1 MSDATVAIAKT
12 AHKAPELW
20 RAQLSLALAKV
31 LHLTDGLLHAD
42 EHRPRN
48 NAVPNVEFFDFGNL
62 NDRSDVF
69 ISQPV
74 TGVHAKA

>member
-20 RAQLSLALAKV
+20 RAQLPLALAKV

-48 NAVPNVEFFDFGNL
+48 NAVPNVEFFDFGDL
-62 NDRSDVF
+62 NDR
-69 ISQPV
+69 V
-74 TGVHAKA
+74 TFL

>member
-20 RAQLSLALAKV
+20 RAQLPLALAKV
-31 LHLTDGLLHAD
+31 FHLTNRLLHTY

-48 NAVPNVEFFDFGNL
+48 NAMPNVEFLDFGDL
-62 NDRSDVF
+62 NDRSDVLV
-69 ISQPV
+69 SQPV
-74 TGVHAKA
+74 AGVDAEP